1 MSRRLLELAH
11 VKFEDMSK
19 NLKPWIVSPEVYLA
33 THLIQHKPDP
43 KDFWNKNPNTGIES
57 IYDNI
62 QTQAKETS
70 ILGL

>member
-1 MSRRLLELAH
+1 M
-11 VKFEDMSK
+11 
-19 NLKPWIVSPEVYLA
+19 SPEVYLA